1 MEKEIKQHMYRVK
14 TVEELKQLDVRE
26 VAKYLRSRQRRTVL
40 RQFQKIEIFLNRAK
54 KKIEAKKRIKTHD
67 RSLVV
72 MPQMVGMKIQ
82 VYNGKDYVPF
92 EVTHQMIGH
101 CFGEFSS
108 TRKKAGHTITKP
120 GGTKKKKK

>member
-1 MEKEIKQHMYRVK
+1 MEKEIKQPMYRGK
-14 TVEELKQLDVRE
+14 TIEELKQLDVRE

-40 RQFQKIEIFLNRAK
+40 RQFQKLEIFLNRAK

-82 VYNGKDYVPF
+82 IYNGKDYVPV
-92 EVTHQMIGH
+92 EITPQMIGH

-108 TRKKAGHTITKP
+108 TRKRAGHTKTGP